1 MSNNPS
7 NKKDALNRGI
17 RSLLG
22 SIDTELKNPT
32 TGTLKSEVV
41 SRNTSVSRI
50 LLTDIISKPET
61 TAAGFRSKSN
71 GRPGTVHAPA

>member
-22 SIDTELKNPT
+22 SIDTELKNPA

-41 SRNTSVSRI
+41 AKNTAI
-50 LLTDIISKPET
+50 KI
-61 TAAGFRSKSN
+61 
-71 GRPGTVHAPA
+71 GRAHV